1 MFNVVVVIFVHSVAP
16 SLRHSQAV
24 LLYILFVIVTCVYVY
39 VCVHTHVHVECT
51 CVRMCTCRM
60 CGDVDACAMVHIK
73 VKGTTSGIG
82 PCLMPGLRWSA
93 CAWLLLP
100 SPHRNTSTADTQWCA
115 WIFVGP
121 GESVLCVQGKQL
133 ITELSSQP
141 GTALLCTVTMRYST
155 IGTEGSHS
163 YH

>member
-1 MFNVVVVIFVHSVAP
+1 M
-16 SLRHSQAV
+16 
-24 LLYILFVIVTCVYVY
+24 C
-39 VCVHTHVHVECT
+39 VCVCVCARSCSRECT

-60 CGDVDACAMVHIK
+60 CGDVATCAMVHIK

-93 CAWLLLP
+93 CAWLLPP
-100 SPHRNTSTADTQWCA
+100 SPHRNTSIADTQWCA

-121 GESVLCVQGKQL
+121 GESVLCMQGQQF

-141 GTALLCTVTMRYST
+141 GTALLC
-155 IGTEGSHS
+155 SHYEILYNRNRGITFIS
-163 YH
+163 LMIKPTSSSITSSPACASATHSD